1 MGAVRLAAAFP
12 TPIPTDGEHT
22 LHYEWDDAHLNTIEH
37 TTDEIDATEHGLRC
51 AVLYRHET
59 HTQVLTPLDA
69 ASVVAVAP
77 ADRTFVDPTD
87 LDAIRAFV
95 LEPGETVV
103 LHQGTWHWG
112 PFPIRGATS
121 VRLLNVQ
128 GRRYAEDNASRRPQR
143 LGDRGARA
151 ESGLADERER
161 VDVHDPQ
168 RRVHRPLLALGR
180 LPRADAR
187 LHQRPHPLER
197 DLGLGVVEL
206 VEVQVARDRRPVAFS

>member
-1 MGAVRLAAAFP
+1 VTDEPVPSLSVRRVDAEAVNASAWAPFGWLPRADVDPA
-12 TPIPTDGEHT
+12 DGEHT
-22 LHYEWDDAHLNTIEH
+22 LHFAWDDAHLNTIEH
-37 TTDEIDATEHGLRC
+37 RIDEIDATGHGLRC
-51 AVLYRHET
+51 AVMYRHET

-77 ADRTFVDPTD
+77 GDLTFTDPAD

-128 GRRYAEDNASRRPQR
+128 GRRYSEDNAS
-143 LGDRGARA
+143 
-151 ESGLADERER
+151 
-161 VDVHDPQ
+161 VDLSSWVI
-168 RRVHRPLLALGR
+168 
-180 LPRADAR
+180 
-187 LHQRPHPLER
+187 E
-197 DLGLGVVEL
+197 VVS
-206 VEVQVARDRRPVAFS
+206 P